1 MTVASPPL
9 FTSLYEAASDN
20 ARTAGPSSYYPAGID
35 DLIAAVA
42 VIAVIKVH
50 VDIIFKVMLFDKT
63 AAPGILVYHLPYGIK
78 ISSAM

>member
-42 VIAVIKVH
+42 VIAVIKIH
-50 VDIIFKVMLFDKT
+50 IHIILKVVFFDKT
-63 AAPGILVYHLPYGIK
+63 AVPGVLIHHFPDRIK
-78 ISSAM
+78 VSSAV